1 MYEFIIRK
9 GSVVTERLISVNTQ
23 PYIVFKT
30 KKEEWNVRAEGEDT
44 RKESPT

>member
-9 GSVVTERLISVNTQ
+9 DSVTERLISVNTQ